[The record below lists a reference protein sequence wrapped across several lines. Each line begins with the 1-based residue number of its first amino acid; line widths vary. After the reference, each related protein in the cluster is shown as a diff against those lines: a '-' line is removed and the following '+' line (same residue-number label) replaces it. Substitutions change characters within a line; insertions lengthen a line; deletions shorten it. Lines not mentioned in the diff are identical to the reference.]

1 MRTLRSEQPPHARP
15 IGGLLWPLLLVAG
28 VVALA
33 EIAVRLDP
41 GFRVVTYAALAPALA
56 AAVLLRRG
64 AARRA
69 ERAMDDAVG
78 SAVGVERSAAAA
90 RFASGEELHRLVL
103 DSMPAHIAVLDPAGV
118 IVATNEAWERF
129 ARENGGAG
137 DAPGGACGV
146 GADYLE
152 ACRCATGDDSRE
164 GSESYEGLRAVLAGE
179 KREFRV
185 EYPCHGPHRQR
196 WFLLTAAPLAT
207 SPGER
212 PRGAVVFHF
221 DITERKQSEQAL
233 ANRALELA
241 RMARRLKKINEELDQ
256 FAYVTSHDLRAPLR
270 GIANLSRWIEEDM
283 GDKFTPEAHEQMEL
297 LRGRVERMEK
307 MIDGILEFSRVGRVS
322 QRSER
327 IDVAATVAEVIDLLD
342 VPPQFTVDVAAGMP
356 DIFGEKLRLQQVFL
370 NLIGNAVKHHGKPRG
385 RISVGWRDVP
395 EGDGKRADGKA
406 TEGGK
411 ATDGGMVEF
420 SVSDDGQGI
429 DPKYHDLIFVIFQT
443 LQPRDKVE
451 GTGLGLS
458 LVRKIVESQG
468 GTIAVESQP
477 GNGATFRFTWPRSR
491 SGDDRD
497 ADGQDHR
504 ALAEG
509 TGAEES
515 LARKRSTEWKTVG

>member
-1 MRTLRSEQPPHARP
+1 MRTLGAEQPPNARP
-15 IGGLLWPLLLVAG
+15 AGGWLGPLVLAAG

-33 EIAVRLDP
+33 EIAARLGP
-41 GFRVVTYAALAPALA
+41 GFRVVTYAVLAPALV
-56 AAVLLRRG
+56 AAVLQLRRG

-69 ERAMDDAVG
+69 ERTLREVVG
-78 SAVGVERSAAAA
+78 AERGAAAA
-90 RFASGEELHRLVL
+90 RLASGEELHRLVL
-103 DSMPAHIAVLDPAGV
+103 DSMPAHIAVLDPAGL

-129 ARENGGAG
+129 ALENGAAG
-137 DAPGGACGV
+137 DGRAGACGV
-146 GADYLE
+146 GANYLD
-152 ACRCATGDDSRE
+152 ACRGATGHDSRE
-164 GSESYEGLRAVLAGE
+164 GAEVYEGLRAVLAGE
-179 KREFRV
+179 RREFRD
-185 EYPCHGPHRQR
+185 EYRCHGPDRQR
-196 WFLLTAAPLAT
+196 WFLLTASPLAT

-221 DITERKQSEQAL
+221 DITERKQSEQSL
-233 ANRALELA
+233 AHRALELA

-327 IDVAATVAEVIDLLD
+327 IDVAAVVAEVIDLLD
-342 VPPQFTVDVAAGMP
+342 VTPQFKVDVAAGMP
-356 DIFGEKLRLQQVFL
+356 VIFGERLRLQQVFL
-370 NLIGNAVKHHGKPRG
+370 NLIGNAVKHHDKPRG

-395 EGDGKRADGKA
+395 DGDAKGADGKA
-406 TEGGK
+406 VQGK
-411 ATDGGMVEF
+411 AAEGGMVEF
-420 SVSDDGQGI
+420 SVSDDGPGI

-477 GNGATFRFTWPRSR
+477 GHGATFRFTWPRNR
-491 SGDDRD
+491 SGDARD
-497 ADGQDHR
+497 ADGVDHQ
-504 ALAEG
+504 ALEEG
-509 TGAEES
+509 TGASES
-515 LARKRSTEWKTVG
+515 SARERSTEWKTVG